1 MITKA
6 NRKKKPRRTTP
17 SAAALRNSSYAVK
30 GSRNRKPN
38 RKIEARLLDKGTRE
52 AGKTIEKGQKMAQI
66 EAYAK
71 EHNCTV
77 TQAMIAFM

>member
-6 NRKKKPRRTTP
+6 NCKKKTAKNNP

-38 RKIEARLLDKGTRE
+38 RKIEARVMDKGTRE
-52 AGKTIEKGQKMAQI
+52 AGKTIEKGQEMAQI

-71 EHNCTV
+71 EHNCTI